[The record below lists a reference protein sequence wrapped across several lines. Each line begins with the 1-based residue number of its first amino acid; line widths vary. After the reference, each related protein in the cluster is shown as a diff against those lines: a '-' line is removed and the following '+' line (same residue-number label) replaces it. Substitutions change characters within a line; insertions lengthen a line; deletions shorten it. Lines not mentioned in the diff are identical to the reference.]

1 MSHHDTVWKE
11 LPKTAFYFYMK
22 GYVYFRNA
30 GLLNN
35 LKIKA
40 LYCIN
45 RIRALNDDFDK
56 IH

>member
-11 LPKTAFYFYMK
+11 LAKTAFYFYMK